1 MHAEQREMLD
11 IVRHGGFTP
20 PERWVEFGI
29 RNRFKQVPSVRLS
42 ACPDCEA
49 PSIDRLGSF
58 VYYSHLVHL
67 IQCARCDLVF
77 TDVRVAPSVIAAHFE
92 VAYKDEEY
100 FQRRRRDIFDHTCA
114 VISSVAPT
122 GASVLDIGGANGHLM
137 ASLRT
142 RRSDLAVTV
151 NDLSSTAVEHA
162 SKVFGLATIHGGAE
176 EVSRLGQRFDVVVL
190 SDVLYYEAG
199 LKAFLD
205 RLPSLVSD
213 RGSVII
219 RVPNKLQWIRTG
231 LAMRRTLSMFGVRP
245 EAPQVDFLN
254 PEHLYVFSR
263 RYLRDRLGS
272 LGFGRQRFMPTPL
285 LLGRGGQL
293 WSDCWYG
300 LARLAAMASGDRLII
315 TPGIL
320 GVFSR

>member
-1 MHAEQREMLD
+1 MHAEQYEMLD
-11 IVRHGGFTP
+11 IVRGGGFSP
-20 PERWVEFGI
+20 PERWVEFAT
-29 RNRFKQVPSVRLS
+29 RNRFKYVPSERLS
-42 ACPDCEA
+42 GCPDCDA
-49 PSIDRLGSF
+49 PSTERLGSF

-67 IQCARCDLVF
+67 THCRSCDLVF
-77 TDVRVAPSVIAAHFE
+77 TDVRIAPSVIAAHFE

-100 FQRRRRDIFDHTCA
+100 FQRRRRDIFAHTCS

-137 ASLRT
+137 ASLRSQ
-142 RRSDLAVTV
+142 RADLDVTV
-151 NDLSSTAVEHA
+151 SDLSSTAVAHA

-176 EVSRLGQRFDVVVL
+176 EVSRLGRRYDVIVL

-205 RLPSLVSD
+205 RLPSLVSE

-219 RVPNKLQWIRTG
+219 RVPNKLPWIRAG
-231 LAMRRTLSMFGVRP
+231 VAIRRALATFGVRS

-263 RYLRDRLGS
+263 RYLRERLGA
-272 LGFGRQRFMPTPL
+272 LGFRQQRFLPTPL

-293 WSDCWYG
+293 WSDSWYG
-300 LARLAAMASGDRLII
+300 LAQLAAMASGNRLII